1 MKYIIVQIKNEG
13 NHSLRKSVAKKE
25 ISFTVPIRVC
35 PNSLPH
41 CPDGTAAQMKVAVAH
56 QDPGTDNVLSCR
68 IPSSG
73 YGLVAMTFASHAKG
87 REFDPHYPYFF
98 PTDMTGEWMFPAQP
112 RVWGILPDAS

>member
-1 MKYIIVQIKNEG
+1 MQIKNEG